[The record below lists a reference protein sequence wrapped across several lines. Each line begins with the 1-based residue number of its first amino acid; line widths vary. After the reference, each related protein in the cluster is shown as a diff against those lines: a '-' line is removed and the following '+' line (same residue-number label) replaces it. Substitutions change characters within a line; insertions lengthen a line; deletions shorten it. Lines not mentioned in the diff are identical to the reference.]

1 VSSTRILASGF
12 SRYGSSNNGRSV
24 MVSDQHQ
31 TMLDGFQQISKI
43 PSSQSYHALVIT
55 SAVNSLRSSSSPVN
69 SFAKNGSPT
78 RRCIVFSGCEIE
90 YELVNYH
97 GGPQTDVHIVDIRF
111 TGDDS
116 QHAKRAALWRV
127 SFDNASQ
134 DWGVFKGQAPE
145 RQLKG
150 TDTVAG
156 TISQPLEIGVNGFC
170 DGFVHAAE
178 ILPAH
183 ITRGEAAAED
193 ALKSVGY
200 QLFYV
205 PVEKNSTKA
214 GWTFLRDMG
223 RTAENK
229 SNIQASRILAGHMKE
244 AHDQGLYVE
253 WTSHR
258 GGSQVLIQAMKLLQR
273 HRINVQGKQKIFLS
287 DHTSSHFEA
296 DQARRAIGMD
306 VRDSTWYNATP
317 GIAQIMGGQSFG
329 VASLACS
336 IDGLLNHTKREEMPG
351 KVVMVGG
358 GVGAAAVATNKMAP
372 VVAQLVSSFALTPA
386 FAWAITAA
394 LGLSGVRL
402 AASSVPSF
410 NNKYHKGTK
419 DVVAQLANKSFNKL
433 VPPK

>member
-111 TGDDS
+111 TGG
-116 QHAKRAALWRV
+116 AAIAEERAALWRV
-127 SFDNASQ
+127 SYRGESES
-134 DWGVFKGQAPE
+134 WIPSREKPE
-145 RQLKG
+145 LRLKS
-150 TDTVAG
+150 TETVAG
-156 TISQPLEIGVNGFC
+156 TITEPLKIGINGYC
-170 DGFVHAAE
+170 GDLESASD
-178 ILPAH
+178 ILPKH
-183 ITRGEAAAED
+183 ISKGELAAED
-193 ALKSVGY
+193 VLKALGY

-205 PVEKNSTKA
+205 PVEDGSTKA

-223 RTAENK
+223 RAADNK
-229 SNIQASRILAGHMKE
+229 SNVQASRILAGHMKE

-258 GGSQVLIQAMKLLQR
+258 GGSQVLTQAMKLLQR
-273 HRINVQGKQKIFLS
+273 HRIDVQGKQKIFLS

-296 DQARRAIGMD
+296 DRARRAIGVD
-306 VRDSTWYNATP
+306 VRDSTWHNSTP
-317 GIAQIMGGQSFG
+317 GIAQVVGGQSFG
-329 VASLACS
+329 AASLACS
-336 IDGLLNHTKREEMPG
+336 INDLLNHTKREELPG

-358 GVGAAAVATNKMAP
+358 GIGAAGVATSKMAP

-402 AASSVPSF
+402 AASSVPSL
-410 NNKYHKGTK
+410 NNRYHKGTK
-419 DVVAQLANKSFNKL
+419 DVVAQLVNKSFNKL